1 MQLGRPLK
9 GHTTLQ
15 GLSFEKGAL
24 PTMTSATSVTPTQT
38 PKPASSNAGSL
49 KDVIAAP
56 TAISTIDGIAGK
68 LIYRGYS
75 IEDLA
80 AHTTFDEVVYLLW
93 EGDLPNQAQ
102 LDAFTARLGAGRT
115 LPKVIVDHLRMI
127 PGDAHPLAAL
137 RSGVSLL
144 AHHDP
149 DSESMDRKATRAK
162 AERLLGQV
170 PAIVCARARLRKGEE
185 PIPPRADLS
194 AAANF
199 LWMLFGKEP
208 DEVTAHA
215 MDVAFILHAEHEFN
229 ASTFVAR
236 VAAGT
241 YVDVHS
247 SLTAAI
253 AALKGPRHGGAN
265 EDVIEMIEEVGT
277 TERAEAW
284 ARERLQRYLTASR
297 DERAKPDLRF
307 PGMGHAVYKTW
318 DPRARIL
325 QKLASAVAAQHGEG
339 WIAQIQETVRT
350 VAAEGLGLN
359 PNVDYYSAGLYHSLG
374 IESDLFTSIF
384 ATARTAGYVAHIE
397 EQLGGGRLIRPRGEY
412 TGPRDRTVVPLA
424 QRS

>member
-1 MQLGRPLK
+1 M
-9 GHTTLQ
+9 
-15 GLSFEKGAL
+15 
-24 PTMTSATSVTPTQT
+24 TSVTPATASTSAQT
-38 PKPASSNAGSL
+38 PKAASSTAGSL

-56 TAISTIDGIAGK
+56 TAICTIDGIEGK

-93 EGDLPNQAQ
+93 EGELPTRSQ
-102 LDAFTARLGAGRT
+102 LDAFTGVLAKGRP
-115 LPKVIVDHLRMI
+115 LPAVLIDHLRMM
-127 PGDAHPLAAL
+127 PADAHPLAAL

-170 PAIVCARARLRKGEE
+170 PTIVTARARLRNGEE
-185 PIPPRADLS
+185 PIAPRADLS
-194 AAANF
+194 AASNF

-208 DEVTAHA
+208 DDVTAHA
-215 MDVAFILHAEHEFN
+215 MDVAFTLHAEHEFN
-229 ASTFVAR
+229 ASSFAAR

-241 YVDVHS
+241 YVDIHS
-247 SLTAAI
+247 SMVAAI
-253 AALKGPRHGGAN
+253 ATLKGPRHGGAN
-265 EDVIEMIEEVGT
+265 EDVIEMIEEVGSP
-277 TERAEAW
+277 EKAEAW
-284 ARERLQRYLTASR
+284 ARDRLKRYLAASR
-297 DERAKPDLRF
+297 EERAKPELRF

-325 QKLASAVAAQHGEG
+325 QKLAGEVAKLHGEA
-339 WIAQIQETVRT
+339 WIAEIQETVRT

-359 PNVDYYSAGLYHSLG
+359 PNVDYYSAGLYHALG
-374 IESDLFTSIF
+374 IPSDLFTSIF

-412 TGPRDRTVVPLA
+412 TGPRDRTVVSLD
-424 QRS
+424 QR

>member
-1 MQLGRPLK
+1 MR
-9 GHTTLQ
+9 
-15 GLSFEKGAL
+15 
-24 PTMTSATSVTPTQT
+24 TMTSGTPAAPTPATQG
-38 PKPASSNAGSL
+38 PKPAAAGSL

-56 TAISTIDGIAGK
+56 TAISTIDGIQGR

-80 AHTTFDEVVYLLW
+80 AQATFEEVVYLLW
-93 EGDLPNQAQ
+93 EGELPNRSQ
-102 LDAFTARLGAGRT
+102 LAPFTTRLAEGRA
-115 LPKVIVDHLRMI
+115 VDRVLIEHLRMI
-127 PGDAHPLAAL
+127 QPDAHPLAAL

-144 AHHDP
+144 AHYDP
-149 DSESMDRKATRAK
+149 DSESMERQATRAK

-170 PAIVCARARLRKGEE
+170 PTIVTARARLRTGEE
-185 PIPPRADLS
+185 PIPPRPDLP

-215 MDVAFILHAEHEFN
+215 MDVAFTLHAEHEFN
-229 ASTFVAR
+229 ASSFAAR

-247 SLTAAI
+247 SMVAAI
-253 AALKGPRHGGAN
+253 ATLKGPRHGGAN
-265 EDVIEMIEEVGT
+265 QDVIEMIEEVGSPD
-277 TERAEAW
+277 RAETW
-284 ARERLQRYLTASR
+284 ARDRLKRYLAASR
-297 DERAKPDLRF
+297 EERAKPELRF

-325 QKLASAVAAQHGEG
+325 QKLAGEVANLHGEG
-339 WIAQIQETVRT
+339 WIAEIQETVRN

-359 PNVDYYSAGLYHSLG
+359 PNVDYYSAGLYHALG
-374 IESDLFTSIF
+374 IPSDLFTSIF
-384 ATARTAGYVAHIE
+384 ATSRTAGYVAHIE

-424 QRS
+424 QR

>member
-1 MQLGRPLK
+1 
-9 GHTTLQ
+9 
-15 GLSFEKGAL
+15 
-24 PTMTSATSVTPTQT
+24 MTSATSPSPTQTT
-38 PKPASSNAGSL
+38 PKPASPAAGSL

-56 TAISTIDGIAGK
+56 TAICTIDGIEGK

-80 AHTTFDEVVYLLW
+80 AHTTFDEVAYLLW
-93 EGDLPNQAQ
+93 EGDLPNKAQ
-102 LDAFTARLGAGRT
+102 LDAFTQRLAAGRE

-127 PGDAHPLAAL
+127 PANAHPLAAL

-149 DSESMDRKATRAK
+149 ESESMDRAATRAK

-170 PAIVCARARLRKGEE
+170 PAIVTARARLRKGQE
-185 PIPPRADLS
+185 PIPPRADLP
-194 AAANF
+194 AASNF

-215 MDVAFILHAEHEFN
+215 MDVAFTLHAEHEFN
-229 ASTFVAR
+229 ASSFAAR

-241 YVDVHS
+241 YVDLHS
-247 SLTAAI
+247 SMVAAF
-253 AALKGPRHGGAN
+253 ATLKGPRHGGAN
-265 EDVIEMIEEVGT
+265 EDVIEMIEEVGSP
-277 TERAEAW
+277 EKAEVW
-284 ARERLQRYLTASR
+284 ARDRLQRYLTASR
-297 DERAKPDLRF
+297 EERAKPELRF

-325 QKLASAVAAQHGEG
+325 QKLAGEVAKLHGEG

-359 PNVDYYSAGLYHSLG
+359 PNVDYYSAGLYHALG

-424 QRS
+424 KRT